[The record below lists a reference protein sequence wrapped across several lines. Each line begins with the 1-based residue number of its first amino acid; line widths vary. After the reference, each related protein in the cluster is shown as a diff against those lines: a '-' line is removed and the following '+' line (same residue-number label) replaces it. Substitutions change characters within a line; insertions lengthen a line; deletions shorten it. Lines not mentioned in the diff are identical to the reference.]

1 MGKIAYLDLSSGI
14 SGDMLLASLIDLGGD
29 AGILNDIIDG
39 FGLEGVHVEISD
51 VERGIV
57 GKNVKIKHSDQPHR
71 KVVEIIE
78 MIENLDLDR
87 WVKSKSIEAFRRLG
101 EVESHIHEVPYD
113 ELELHEVGM
122 VDSMIDIV
130 GSFSLLEDL
139 GIKKIYASTV
149 YFGSGHTECDH
160 GKIPVPVPA
169 TEKLL
174 KDFEVSFTDK
184 EGELV
189 TPTGAVILKVLAEQA
204 AQPDMELQKVGAGF
218 GDRKMEVP
226 NALRVF
232 LGSQRN
238 LDEPIQEVTFF
249 VDDMS
254 PELLEHALERIR
266 DEALDVYTLMG
277 SGKKGRVGWEVKVL
291 CKKDQTKETVNT
303 IFKETSTLGMR
314 IQEVRRM
321 VADRKIEEVETR
333 WGKAKVK
340 VSSGRISPEY
350 ESCREIADR
359 EDIPIMK
366 VYESVKRDYE
376 KEK

>member
-39 FGLEGVHVEISD
+39 FGLEGVHVEIFEE
-51 VERGIV
+51 ERGIA

-78 MIENLDLDR
+78 MIESLDLDG
-87 WVKSKSIEAFRRLG
+87 WVKRKSIEAFRRLG
-101 EVESHIHEVPYD
+101 EVESQIHGVPYD

-122 VDSMIDIV
+122 VDSIIDIV

-139 GIKKIYASTV
+139 DIERIYVSTV
-149 YFGSGHTECDH
+149 NFGTGHTECDH

-174 KDFEVSFTDK
+174 KGFEVSFTDS

-189 TPTGAVILKVLAEQA
+189 TPTGAVMLKVLAEQVT
-204 AQPDMELQKVGAGF
+204 QIDMKLEKVGTGF

-232 LGSQRN
+232 IGSQKN
-238 LDEPIQEVTFF
+238 LDETIQEITFF

-254 PELLEHALERIR
+254 PELLEHGLERIR
-266 DEALDVYTLMG
+266 DEALDVYTLTG
-277 SGKKGRVGWEVKVL
+277 SGKKGREGWEVKVL
-291 CKKDQTKETVNT
+291 CKKGQEKNVVET
-303 IFKETSTLGMR
+303 IFEETSTLGMR

-321 VADRKIEEVETR
+321 VTDRKIEEVETR

-340 VSSGRISPEY
+340 VSSGRVSPEY

-359 EDIPIMK
+359 EDIPIMR